1 MTFFDAK
8 KNGWIIKVT
17 LWMMTFVVMLP
28 FLWLIKQAGPNY
40 IGNARTLFHAQD
52 GLVLV
57 WLKNSAIFT
66 ISSLLISVLSS
77 IIGGFVLAVLY
88 IPFRKTLLVITLITM
103 LIPITAM
110 AMPLYVL
117 IDKVHLHDSILGLIL
132 ASSYYPFGAFLSYLY
147 FSSALPADLV
157 GMGRMDGLG
166 DWAIFWH
173 LGVPLSKSLW
183 AFVSFFSFINLWN
196 SYQLPK
202 VLLDSPTHSTL
213 PIGLELLFGN
223 GGAVVGVLMLL
234 PALALYLVSQRA
246 IERGIFSGA
255 VTG

>member
-1 MTFFDAK
+1 MKFFNEKRNA
-8 KNGWIIKVT
+8 GIIKLT
-17 LWMMTFVVMLP
+17 LWTMTLVVMLP
-28 FLWLIKQAGPNY
+28 FLWLVKTAGPNY
-40 IGNARTLFHAQD
+40 LGNLQAIFHAQD
-52 GLVLV
+52 GLVLI
-57 WLKNSAIFT
+57 WLKNSAVFT
-66 ISSLLISVLSS
+66 LTSLLISVLSS

-88 IPFRKTLLVITLITM
+88 IPFRKTLLVLTLITM

-117 IDKVHLHDSILGLIL
+117 IDKVHLHDSILGLIIS
-132 ASSYYPFGAFLSYLY
+132 SSYYPFGAFLSYLY
-147 FSSALPADLV
+147 FSSALPTDLV

-166 DWAIFWH
+166 DWGIFWH
-173 LGVPLSKSLW
+173 LGIPLSKSLW
-183 AFVSFFSFINLWN
+183 SIVTFFSFINLWN

-202 VLLDSPTHSTL
+202 VLLDSPAHSTL

-223 GGAVVGVLMLL
+223 GSAVVGVLMLV
-234 PALALYLVSQRA
+234 PALVLYLFSQRA